1 MDLSPSQIAT
11 LHRLHARG
19 LEIVAF
25 PMYENLI
32 GIRKGNCA
40 ALLSPTAA
48 DGFQM
53 QGSPT
58 YLVAGNLSA
67 RVLRSDGHY
76 FVRKQDELKATP
88 ERLAELDAFAAEL
101 AEGLLPVA

>member
-1 MDLSPSQIAT
+1 MDLSPSQISV
-11 LHRLHARG
+11 LQRLHARG

-25 PMYENLI
+25 PMYENLV

-40 ALLSPTAA
+40 ALLIPTGSE
-48 DGFQM
+48 GFQV

-67 RVLRSDGHY
+67 RVARSDGHY
-76 FVRKQDELKATP
+76 FVRKQDAVKATP
-88 ERLAELDAFAAEL
+88 DILADLDSFAAEL
-101 AEGLLPVA
+101 ADGLLPVA